1 MKKGYG
7 VFGKAYEVMFHN
19 DLHDEVSIDHYILR
33 NMILLNKKSETYLY
47 KKPQQISDDIKFHEL
62 YEFSKQFEG
71 SDTLDTIKNIS
82 KFLYNIVEGFDVPFE
97 DMIFGGKE
105 KEIIKRGTDWCA
117 DISRVGAALLQCLKI
132 PSRVVVL
139 VNKDVAY
146 NGHQVVEAYIDGKY
160 MMCDFLY
167 GVVGK
172 INTIYSVH
180 DLLNKPTLIK
190 NIYQSHV
197 KENSQLNYISG
208 LYNLA
213 AISEYDITKNYN
225 YTISSP
231 NEYYL
236 RLMKLKLNGQWQM
249 EENN

>member
-1 MKKGYG
+1 MKKGYS
-7 VFGKAYEVMFHN
+7 VFGKAYEVMFRS
-19 DLHDEVSIDHYILR
+19 DLHDEDSIDHYILR
-33 NMILLNKKSETYLY
+33 NMILLDKDSKSFLY
-47 KKPQQISDDIKFHEL
+47 KKPRQISDDIKFHEL

-82 KFLYNIVEGFDVPFE
+82 KLLYKIVEGFDVPFE

-105 KEIIKRGTDWCA
+105 KEIIKRGTDWCT

-132 PSRVVVL
+132 PSRIVVL
-139 VNKDVAY
+139 VNNNVAY

-180 DLLNKPTLIK
+180 DLLNKPELIK
-190 NIYQSHV
+190 NVYQSHV
-197 KENSQLNYISG
+197 KENSQLDYISG

-249 EENN
+249 EEAN

>member
-7 VFGKAYEVMFHN
+7 VFGKAYEVMFRN
-19 DLHDEVSIDHYILR
+19 DLHDEESVDHYILR
-33 NMILLNKKSETYLY
+33 NMIILDKDSKTFLY
-47 KKPQQISDDIKFHEL
+47 QKPQQISDDIKFHEL

-71 SDTLDTIKNIS
+71 SDTFDTIKNIS

-146 NGHQVVEAYIDGKY
+146 IGHQVVEAYVEGKY
-160 MMCDFLY
+160 VMCDFIY
-167 GVVGK
+167 GAVGK
-172 INTIYSVH
+172 INTIHSVQ
-180 DLLNKPTLIK
+180 DLLNNPKQVK

-197 KENSQLNYISG
+197 KDDSQLDYISG

-225 YTISSP
+225 YTISKP
-231 NEYYL
+231 NEYYHK
-236 RLMKLKLNGQWQM
+236 LMNLKLNGQWQM
-249 EENN
+249 GEDN

>member
-1 MKKGYG
+1 MKNGYG
-7 VFGKAYEVMFHN
+7 VFGKAYEVMFRN
-19 DLHDEVSIDHYILR
+19 DLHAEDSVEHYILR
-33 NMILLNKKSETYLY
+33 NMILLDEDSKAFLY
-47 KKPQQISDDIKFHEL
+47 QKPQQISDDIKFHEL
-62 YEFSKQFEG
+62 YECSKQFEG

-82 KFLYNIVEGFDVPFE
+82 KFLYKIVESFDALFE
-97 DMIFGGKE
+97 DMVFGGTE
-105 KEIIKRGTDWCA
+105 KEIIERGTDWCA
-117 DISRVGAALLQCLKI
+117 DISRVGVALLYCLKI
-132 PSRVVVL
+132 PSRIVVL

-180 DLLNKPTLIK
+180 DLLNKPKLIK

-197 KENSQLNYISG
+197 KENSQLDYISG

-213 AISEYDITKNYN
+213 AISEYDITKSYI
-225 YTISSP
+225 YTISRP

-249 EENN
+249 GEDN